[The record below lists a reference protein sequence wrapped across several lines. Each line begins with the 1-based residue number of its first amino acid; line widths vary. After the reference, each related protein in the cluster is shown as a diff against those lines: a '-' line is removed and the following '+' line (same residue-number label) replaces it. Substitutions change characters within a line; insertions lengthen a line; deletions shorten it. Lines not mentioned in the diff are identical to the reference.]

1 MCRSNAERSAGS
13 RSRSMKS
20 YRGDGGI
27 VALRG
32 LPAGAGLKPPRA
44 ALVEDR
50 CREHRGKSRA
60 VSTAGMDREGEQP

>member
-1 MCRSNAERSAGS
+1 MCRNNAERSAGS

-44 ALVEDR
+44 ALVEAR

-60 VSTAGMDREGEQP
+60 LSTAGMDREGEQP